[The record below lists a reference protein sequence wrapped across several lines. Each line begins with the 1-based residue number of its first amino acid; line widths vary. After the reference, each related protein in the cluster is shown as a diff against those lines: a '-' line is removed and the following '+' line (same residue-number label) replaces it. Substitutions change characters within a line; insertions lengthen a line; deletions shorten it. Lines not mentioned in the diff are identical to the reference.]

1 MTHMFDTTES
11 RPGAI
16 QSGAIQP
23 GPIQPGSI
31 ANVSRRFMLK
41 GIVASGALVVGASI
55 LPHAAMADW
64 VTGADKM
71 PGGTVNDPHVFI
83 AIEPSGEVTIIT
95 NRSEMGTGVRTSL
108 PMVVAD
114 EMEADWAFVHV
125 KQAPGDEKK
134 YGNQDTDGSRSMRHF
149 VQPMRQCGAAMR
161 MMLEQAAATR
171 WAVPV
176 AEVRAENHRVV
187 HLASGRIA
195 SYGDLARQASALP
208 TPPVESLKL
217 KDPRDFRYIGTGSI
231 RIVDLHDITTG
242 HATYGIDAK
251 IPGMKFAVVARPP
264 VVGGKLVSFDASE
277 ALKVPGV
284 ERVVEVKGWPWPSKF
299 KPVGGVA
306 VVARN
311 TGSAIKGRKAL
322 KVVWENGPNEN
333 YDSAAFRKQ
342 MEATAAK
349 PGKVVRND
357 GNADAA
363 LQSAARVITAEYHL
377 PHLAHATM
385 EPPNAVVSV
394 FAGKS
399 GTECVAYAA
408 TQSPGGCRDDLA
420 DVLGIPVA
428 NVTVNVPLL
437 GGGFGRKSKW
447 DYVLEAALVSKASGS
462 PIKLVWTREDDIQ
475 HDFYHTVSVER
486 IDTGV
491 DANGKVVAWRH
502 RSVAPTI
509 LSTFAKGSDY
519 EGPFE
524 IGMGLVDNPF
534 DIPNLRCEN
543 GKCEAHTRIG
553 WFRSVS
559 NIPHGFAVQSMVG
572 ELAAALGRDPKEML
586 LELIGPD
593 RIVDPSKSQDV
604 TKFWNYG
611 DPFST
616 YPIET
621 GRLRRV
627 AEIAAEGAG
636 WGKTLPKGEG
646 LGIAAHRSFLTYVA
660 TVVHVAVDDKG
671 TLAIRQVDTA
681 IDCGFHV
688 NPERIRSQI
697 EGAAVMGLALAKHGQ
712 ITFRNGRPEQ
722 DNFDSFVVARI
733 GEAPLDVRT
742 HIVPAGW
749 DVPASGVGEPG
760 LPPFAPALCNAIFAA
775 TGKRIRSLPIGDQL
789 KV

>member
-1 MTHMFDTTES
+1 MTRMFDTL
-11 RPGAI
+11 AI
-16 QSGAIQP
+16 PAG
-23 GPIQPGSI
+23 GL
-31 ANVSRRFMLK
+31 ANVSRRFVLQ
-41 GIVASGALVVGASI
+41 GLIGTGALVVGTSM
-55 LPHAAMADW
+55 LPRPAQSAW
-64 VTGADKM
+64 KTGAGAM

-83 AIEPSGEVTIIT
+83 AIEPSGHVTIIAS
-95 NRSEMGTGVRTSL
+95 RSEMGTGVRTSL

-114 EMEADWAFVHV
+114 EMEADWTLVHV
-125 KQAPGDEKK
+125 QQAPGDEKK
-134 YGNQDTDGSRSMRHF
+134 YGNQDTDGSRSTRHF

-161 MMLEQAAATR
+161 MMLEQAAAAR
-171 WAVPV
+171 WGVPV
-176 AEVRAENHRVV
+176 AQVRAENHKVV
-187 HLASGRIA
+187 HLESGRIA
-195 SYGDLARQASALP
+195 GYGDLAQEASALP

-217 KDPRDFRYIGTGSI
+217 KDARDFRYIGTGSI

-251 IPGMKFAVVARPP
+251 IPGMKFAVIARPP
-264 VVGGKLVSFDASE
+264 VVGGKLVSFDAAE

-284 ERVVEVKGWPWPSKF
+284 EKVVEVQGWPWPTKF
-299 KPVGGVA
+299 RPVGGVA

-311 TGSAIKGRKAL
+311 TGAAIKGRKAL
-322 KVVWENGPNEN
+322 KINWENGPNAS
-333 YDSAAFRKQ
+333 YDSDAFRKE
-342 MEATAAK
+342 MAATANK

-357 GNADAA
+357 GDAEAA
-363 LQSAARVITAEYHL
+363 LKSAARVITAEYYV

-385 EPPNAVVSV
+385 EPPSAVAHV
-394 FAGKS
+394 FQGGS
-399 GTECVAYAA
+399 GTVCVAYAP

-420 DVLGIPVA
+420 DMLGIPAA

-447 DYVLEAALVSKASGS
+447 DYVLEAALVSKATGA

-475 HDFYHTVSVER
+475 HDFYHTVSVEHVDAG
-486 IDTGV
+486 I

-509 LSTFAKGSDY
+509 LSTFKKGADH
-519 EGPFE
+519 EAPFE
-524 IGMGLVDNPF
+524 LGMGLVDNPF

-559 NIPHGFAVQSMVG
+559 NIPHGFAVQSMAG
-572 ELAAALGRDPKEML
+572 ELAAALNRDPKEML

-593 RIVDPSKSQDV
+593 RIVDPRKSQDV
-604 TKFWNYG
+604 ANFWNYG
-611 DPFST
+611 DPFET

-627 AEIAAEGAG
+627 AEIAAEHAG

-646 LGIAAHRSFLTYVA
+646 MGIAAHRSFLSYIA
-660 TVVHVAVDDKG
+660 SVVHVAVDSDG
-671 TLAIRQVDTA
+671 TLTIRQVDTA
-681 IDCGFHV
+681 VDCGFHV

-697 EGAAVMGLALAKHGQ
+697 EGAAVMGLALAKHGE
-712 ITFRNGRPEQ
+712 ITFRNGRPVQ
-722 DNFDSFVVARI
+722 DNFDGFVVARI
-733 GEAPLDVRT
+733 NEAPLDVRT

-749 DVPASGVGEPG
+749 DVPSSGVGEPG

-775 TGKRIRSLPIGDQL
+775 TGKRIRSLPIGEQL
-789 KV
+789 KT